1 MQRLAGYGLECSHLL
16 VKLRACTYHNGS
28 LGNGYQR
35 SVCYVAPTAVIGYET
50 AHALSA
56 CAGSQD
62 NGAVL
67 YCQVLR
73 LVVKSLDGG
82 VHGQAYLN
90 HITVLPLALYSYV

>member
-1 MQRLAGYGLECSHLL
+1 MQGLAGYGLECSHLL
-16 VKLRACTYHNGS
+16 VQLRACTYHDRS

-35 SVCYVAPTAVIGYET
+35 SVCYVAPTAVIRYET
-50 AHALSA
+50 AHTLG
-56 CAGSQD
+56 AGAGGQY

-67 YCQVLR
+67 YCQILR

-90 HITVLPLALYSYV
+90 HITVFPLALYGYV